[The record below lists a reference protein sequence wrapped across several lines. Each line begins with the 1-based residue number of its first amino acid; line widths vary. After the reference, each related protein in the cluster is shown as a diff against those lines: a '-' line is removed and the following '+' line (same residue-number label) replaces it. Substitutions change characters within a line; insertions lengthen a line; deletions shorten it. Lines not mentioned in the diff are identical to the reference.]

1 MLLVQWLLLPLLDNR
16 YVTEQLQHL
25 SVRDL
30 YVTESLMPHQSQ
42 SLYTCAFV
50 VSSYMHRVKSHQGA
64 SSNDVTVHAEKEL
77 GVQGCYK
84 LGHFAHVLSVK
95 YLKQVSNSLFEQT

>member
-1 MLLVQWLLLPLLDNR
+1 
-16 YVTEQLQHL
+16 
-25 SVRDL
+25 
-30 YVTESLMPHQSQ
+30 
-42 SLYTCAFV
+42 
-50 VSSYMHRVKSHQGA
+50 MHRVKSHQGA